1 MKIAA
6 LAGGVG
12 GARLAHGLSLTLP
25 PDDLNVIVNTGD
37 DFAIF
42 GLYLCPDLDTVTYT
56 LAGIANPQTG
66 WGIQD
71 DTFYTFEAI
80 KANGG
85 PSWFRLG
92 DRDLATHLE
101 RTRLLQEGKSLTE
114 VASHFNQLWHV
125 KHPVLPMCDQ
135 AVPTLVDTREH
146 GRLTFQEYFV
156 KYRWEP
162 RIQSLHFSHIDQAK
176 PSEKVM
182 NALRTA
188 DVVIICPSNPLVSI
202 DPILSLAGVRDILKT
217 KYTLA
222 VSPIIGG
229 AAIKGPLAKMVT
241 ELGLEVSPVTVANHY
256 ADYLNCI
263 FIDIQDESYAKLI
276 NQSGIIVQVTDILMP
291 DATARKR
298 LAAEIINYLKKN

>member
-12 GARLAHGLSLTLP
+12 GARLAHGLSLILP
-25 PDDLNVIVNTGD
+25 PDDLSVIVNTGD
-37 DFAIF
+37 DFAMF

-229 AAIKGPLAKMVT
+229 AAIKGPLAKMAT

-263 FIDIQDESYAKLI
+263 FIDIQDESYAKRI

-298 LAAEIINYLKKN
+298 LAAEIINYLKKK